1 MTQVIIYKNTSGG
14 VTMTIPTP
22 QFLEENTIQDVKEK
36 DTPDHSIIVERN
48 SLPQGDDAEF
58 FDAWELNGTTVTVN
72 FTKAQAGRLARYN
85 EAALLVA
92 QARQLNTAIGIPNA
106 VNDATWLAKLEADR
120 ASIASSTTTTQLLA
134 VQLPTVGA

>member
-1 MTQVIIYKNTSGG
+1 MTQVIIHINENGG
-14 VTMTIPTP
+14 VSVTVPTP
-22 QFLEENTIQDVKEK
+22 EFLENNTIQDAKEK

-72 FTKAQAGRLARYN
+72 FIKAQADRLARYN
-85 EAALLVA
+85 SAALIVA
-92 QARQLNTAIGIPNA
+92 QARQFNTAIGVPNA
-106 VNDATWLAKLEADR
+106 IDDATWLAKLTADR
-120 ASIASSTTTTQLLA
+120 ASIASATTTTQLLA

>member
-1 MTQVIIYKNTSGG
+1 MTQVIIHANENGG

-36 DTPDHSIIVERN
+36 DTPDHSIIVERS

-72 FTKAQAGRLARYN
+72 FSKAQADRLARYN
-85 EAALLVA
+85 NAALLVA
-92 QARQLNTAIGIPNA
+92 QARQLNAGIGLPNTPD
-106 VNDATWLAKLEADR
+106 DATWLAKLTADR
-120 ASIASSTTTTQLLA
+120 ASIASATTTTQLLA
-134 VQLPTVGA
+134 VQLPTLGA